1 MKKILTYILFLSLF
15 SALPLQ
21 AQESG
26 SVFNFLS
33 LPASSHAMAV
43 GGQNVSLVEDD
54 PSLIFQNPA
63 LASTVSSNTL
73 GLNFLTYMR
82 GNKSGSAS
90 FTRAQGERGTWGV
103 GAQFVGYGKLQET
116 DETGASIGSSTP
128 LDVAISGLYSFAFNN
143 RWAGGATGKL
153 IYSSYAGYTSFAM
166 AVDLGLNYYLEES
179 DFSLSF
185 VAANLGGQL
194 KAFHD
199 VHERLPFSL
208 NAGFTKRMG
217 HAPIRWNVTLV
228 DLTHWSKKY
237 FYNAEKDPSF
247 GKILLSHVNVGVE
260 VVPSDR
266 FWIGLGWNF
275 RRGYELKAAGSSKMA
290 GLTAGAGLNI
300 KKFSLGISY
309 AKYHVSA
316 PALSVSLAYRPGTRQ
331 QD

>member
-1 MKKILTYILFLSLF
+1 MKKILPYIFLFLLF
-15 SALPLQ
+15 QILPLR
-21 AQESG
+21 AQEAG

-33 LPASSHAMAV
+33 LPASSHAMAL
-43 GGQNVSLVEDD
+43 GGQNVSLIEDD

-90 FTRAQGERGTWGV
+90 FTRAQGERGTWGL
-103 GAQFVGYGKLQET
+103 GAQFVGYGKLHET
-116 DETGASIGSSTP
+116 NEAGEAIGSSTP
-128 LDVAISGLYSFAFNN
+128 LDVAISGLYSYAFSD
-143 RWAGGATGKL
+143 RWAGGATGKF
-153 IYSSYAGYTSFAM
+153 IYSGYAGYTSLAL

-208 NAGFTKRMG
+208 NAGFTKHMG

-228 DLTHWSKKY
+228 DLTHWHKKY
-237 FYNAEKDPSF
+237 FYNAEKDPGF

-290 GLTAGAGLNI
+290 GLTAGAGLYI

-316 PALSVSLAYRPGTRQ
+316 PALSLSLAYRLGAQ
-331 QD
+331 Q

>member
-1 MKKILTYILFLSLF
+1 MKRFFPYTILLILFHV
-15 SALPLQ
+15 LPIQ
-21 AQESG
+21 AQEAN

-43 GGQNVSLVEDD
+43 GGQNISLIEDD
-54 PSLIFQNPA
+54 PSLVFQNPA

-82 GNKSGSAS
+82 GNKSGSAT
-90 FTRAQGERGTWGV
+90 FTRAQGERGTWGL
-103 GAQFVGYGKLQET
+103 GAQFVGYGKIHET
-116 DETGASIGSSTP
+116 NEAGEMQGSSVP
-128 LDVAISGLYSFAFNN
+128 LDVAVSGLYSYAFNH

-217 HAPIRWNVTLV
+217 HAPIRWNLTLV

-237 FYNAEKDPSF
+237 FYNAGKDPSF
-247 GKILLSHVNVGVE
+247 GKILMSHVNVGVE
-260 VVPSDR
+260 ILPTDK

-275 RRGYELKAAGSSKMA
+275 RRAYELKAAGSSKLA

-300 KKFSLGISY
+300 KKLCLGISY
-309 AKYHVSA
+309 AKYHVSS
-316 PALSVSLAYRPGTRQ
+316 PALSLSIAYRLGAQ
-331 QD
+331 Q

>member
-1 MKKILTYILFLSLF
+1 MNRTFPYITLLLLFLV
-15 SALPLQ
+15 LPSQ
-21 AQESG
+21 AQEAN

-33 LPASSHAMAV
+33 LPTSSHAMAV
-43 GGQNVSLVEDD
+43 GGQNVSIIEDD

-73 GLNFLTYMR
+73 GLNFLSYMR

-90 FTRAQGERGTWGV
+90 FTRAQGERGTWGL
-103 GAQFVGYGKLQET
+103 GAQFVGYGKLYET
-116 DETGASIGSSTP
+116 DETGAAMGSSVP
-128 LDVAISGLYSFAFNN
+128 LDVAVSGLYSFAFNN

-185 VAANLGGQL
+185 VAANLGGQI

-237 FYNAEKDPSF
+237 FYDAGKDPGF
-247 GKILLSHVNVGVE
+247 GRILLSHVNVGVE

-266 FWIGLGWNF
+266 FWLGLGWNF

-316 PALSVSLAYRPGTRQ
+316 PALSLSLAYRLGAQ
-331 QD
+331 Q

>member
-1 MKKILTYILFLSLF
+1 MNRIFPYITLLALFL
-15 SALPLQ
+15 ALPIQ
-21 AQESG
+21 AQEAG

-43 GGQNVSLVEDD
+43 GGQNISLIEDD

-90 FTRAQGERGTWGV
+90 FTRAQGDRGTWGL
-103 GAQFVGYGKLQET
+103 GAQFVGYGKIHET
-116 DETGASIGSSTP
+116 NVNGEAIGSSVP
-128 LDVAISGLYSFAFNN
+128 LDVAISGLYSFAFND

-153 IYSSYAGYTSFAM
+153 IYSSYAGYSSFAM

-208 NAGFTKRMG
+208 NVGFTKRMG
-217 HAPIRWNVTLV
+217 HAPIRWNVTLT

-237 FYNAEKDPSF
+237 FYNAGKDPGF

-266 FWIGLGWNF
+266 FWVGVGWNF

-290 GLTAGAGLNI
+290 GLTAGAGLYI
-300 KKFSLGISY
+300 KKISLGISY

-316 PALSVSLAYRPGTRQ
+316 PALSLSLAYRLGSQ
-331 QD
+331 Q